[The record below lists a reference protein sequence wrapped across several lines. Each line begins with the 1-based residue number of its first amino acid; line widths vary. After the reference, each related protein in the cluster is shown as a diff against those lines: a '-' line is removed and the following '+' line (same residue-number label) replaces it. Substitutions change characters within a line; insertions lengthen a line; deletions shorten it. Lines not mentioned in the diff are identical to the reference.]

1 MEGKKICIKIPARK
15 LMPVSSS
22 QIVRISAE
30 AYNDLVEL
38 YNQSSLSMSE
48 IASQIIT
55 QATDE
60 GLSFLEKQD

>member
-60 GLSFLEKQD
+60 GLIFLEKQD